1 MFKMTKVFVLFVVGL
16 TVCSAF
22 GAQIKL
28 DESAGQPGEWGYR
41 PAEGSVSRV
50 NPPAFSWRPQKRV
63 VWELQ
68 CSSDAD
74 FEEIVYAV
82 EGVEFNVHCPDK
94 TFRRGVHYWRYR
106 GKDKDG
112 KVTNWS
118 KVRKFTIA
126 KDAAFMPMPKKDEL
140 VSRIPGRHPRLFV
153 RPEKVNG
160 LRSLAKGKLK
170 DKYDGLVRSCDRIV
184 KSPPPTEEPPKYPEG
199 MVSGSDP
206 WRKIWWGNRNYTQRA
221 VNAAATLGFTYM
233 LDGNEKYGAEAKRIL
248 MECAK
253 WDPAGSTGYRYND
266 EAGMP
271 YNYYFSRTYTFIN
284 DLLSEEEKALCR
296 KVMKVR
302 GEEMYRHLCPNH
314 LWKPYGSHQNRAWH
328 FLGEVGIAF
337 AGEIEGAEDWVW
349 FAMNVFYNTYPVWCD
364 DDGGW
369 HEGVNYWSSYQLRFT
384 WWADIM
390 REAFG
395 IDAFDKPYYSKAGY
409 YAMYLMPPNKVG
421 GGLGDLT
428 AKRTSK
434 SNRELLSVLAAQ
446 AQNGNWRWY
455 VDQLGGP
462 AESGGYIGFIRGA
475 LPDVKAVAPDDLPVS
490 RLFEGTG
497 QAYLNTDLTDASES
511 VQVVF
516 KSSPFGTYSHGYEA
530 NNSFLLWGYGK
541 RLLIR
546 SGYRD
551 SYGSDHHSGWMWS
564 TRSVNNITVNGKG
577 QFRRTS
583 RAIGEITDFKTTP
596 SIDIVVGEAADAY
609 EVDLERFTRT
619 IIFIKPEL
627 VIVYDRLIAAEPST
641 FEYWLHAI
649 NKIGVDGQHN
659 VQVRNG
665 DVLCDIDFLAPSGLK
680 FTQTDQYDP
689 NPRERIT
696 LREWHLTAST
706 AEKKKQVEFVTLY
719 RVHRKKDAIDS
730 DADLKAIDGGYALRA
745 KTAAGEVTALLPTD
759 EVGSLRAL
767 GLRSKGAVKVR
778 LKSKDGHIETI
789 GLE

>member
-1 MFKMTKVFVLFVVGL
+1 
-16 TVCSAF
+16 
-22 GAQIKL
+22 
-28 DESAGQPGEWGYR
+28 
-41 PAEGSVSRV
+41 
-50 NPPAFSWRPQKRV
+50 
-63 VWELQ
+63 
-68 CSSDAD
+68 
-74 FEEIVYAV
+74 
-82 EGVEFNVHCPDK
+82 
-94 TFRRGVHYWRYR
+94 
-106 GKDKDG
+106 
-112 KVTNWS
+112 
-118 KVRKFTIA
+118 
-126 KDAAFMPMPKKDEL
+126 
-140 VSRIPGRHPRLFV
+140 
-153 RPEKVNG
+153 
-160 LRSLAKGKLK
+160 
-170 DKYDGLVRSCDRIV
+170 
-184 KSPPPTEEPPKYPEG
+184 
-199 MVSGSDP
+199 
-206 WRKIWWGNRNYTQRA
+206 
-221 VNAAATLGFTYM
+221 
-233 LDGNEKYGAEAKRIL
+233 
-248 MECAK
+248 
-253 WDPAGSTGYRYND
+253 
-266 EAGMP
+266 MP

-314 LWKPYGSHQNRAWH
+314 FWKPYGSHQNRAWH

-337 AGEIEGAEDWVW
+337 AGEIEGAEEWVW

-369 HEGVNYWSSYQLRFT
+369 HEGVNYWSSYQGRFT

-446 AQNGNWRWY
+446 AQNGHWRWY

-462 AESGGYIGFIRGA
+462 AESSGYIGFIRGA
-475 LPDVKAVAPDDLPVS
+475 LPDVKSVAPDDLPDS

-497 QAYLNTDLTDASES
+497 QAYLNTELTDASES

-530 NNSFLLWGYGK
+530 NNSFLIWGYGE

-596 SIDIVVGEAADAY
+596 AIDIVVGETADAY

-619 IIFIKPEL
+619 IIFVKPEL

-719 RVHRKKDAIDS
+719 RIHRDKDAIDT
-730 DADLKAIDGGYALRA
+730 DAQLRKIDGGYALRA

-759 EVGSLRAL
+759 EAKNLRTL
-767 GLRSKGAVKVR
+767 GLRSKGAVKIR
-778 LKSKDGHIETI
+778 LKNKNGDIETI